1 MRPRLPADA
10 LRESRSEEKNVAQ
23 HCNVRLASNHAEWN
37 ALFSR
42 VEEPHMVQSWAYGEA
57 KQAAV
62 HWRNRRVAVD
72 LGGWRAR
79 RLVFERCGEPVAICQ
94 LLDKSV
100 AGIRCASR
108 VNRGPLF
115 LGPDPGDAAV
125 RDVYRALRNRWRHLR
140 GVLVLA
146 PALTADPRHFQLL
159 SGLGF
164 RDRHLP
170 GWRSARVDLRLDE
183 EQLRK
188 NLTTKWRNR
197 LKSAERAGLTLRE
210 GHAPED
216 VEWIIDRHVENMKEK
231 DFVGPQ
237 PIFLRALYQ
246 AAPDNLLV
254 FQARLGD
261 EAVGGMMV
269 YRFGHGAEYYIGWTG
284 AEGRG
289 VNAGNFLYWR
299 IALDLKRR
307 GRQWV
312 DLGGTRLAT
321 LGQMKRGMRGAEY
334 ELLNEWLA
342 F

>member
-1 MRPRLPADA
+1 
-10 LRESRSEEKNVAQ
+10 
-23 HCNVRLASNHAEWN
+23 
-37 ALFSR
+37 
-42 VEEPHMVQSWAYGEA
+42 MVQSWAYGEA

-108 VNRGPLF
+108 LNRGPLF
-115 LGPDPGDAAV
+115 LSPDPEDDAV
-125 RDVYRALRNRWRHLR
+125 RDVYVALRNRWKHLR

-146 PALTADPRHFQLL
+146 PALPADPRNFQLL
-159 SGLGF
+159 SELAF
-164 RDRHLP
+164 RDHRLP

-183 EQLRK
+183 EQLRR
-188 NLTTKWRNR
+188 NLAPTWRNR
-197 LKSAERAGLTLRE
+197 LRVAERSGVEIRVS
-210 GHAPED
+210 HAPED

-231 DFVGPQ
+231 DFIGPQ
-237 PIFLRALYQ
+237 PIFLRALCQ
-246 AAPDNLLV
+246 AAPDDHFV

-269 YRFGHGAEYYIGWTG
+269 YRFGQGAEYYVGWMG
-284 AEGRG
+284 REGRK
-289 VNAGNFLYWR
+289 VNVGNFLYWQS
-299 IALDLKRR
+299 ALELKRR
-307 GRQWV
+307 GCRV
-312 DLGGTRLAT
+312 FDLGGMRPGAT
-321 LGQMKRGMRGAEY
+321 EPFKRGMRGVEY